1 MAYDP
6 KNPTIIYYLNQLPE
20 PYRSEA
26 LENYDFSFAG
36 NQQPTTPIDAL
47 AMAFDWRKSKQGH
60 TYWLGVKMPENVI
73 PYPHTRTQANPHTQ
87 STVKPPRQGY
97 AKQPRKPSGKQP
109 QTLAKAIANVL
120 DIAKREGVKLVVTVE
135 PI

>member
-1 MAYDP
+1 MADAP
-6 KNPTIIYYLNQLPE
+6 QNPTIIYYLNQLPE

-36 NQQPTTPIDAL
+36 NKQPPSPNEAL
-47 AMAFDWRKSKQGH
+47 AMAFDWRKSKQGQS
-60 TYWLGVKMPENVI
+60 YWLTVKMHENVI
-73 PYPHTRTQANPHTQ
+73 QYPHTRTPQQPTPTA
-87 STVKPPRQGY
+87 KPPRQGY
-97 AKQPRKPSGKQP
+97 SKPSRKPSVKQP

>member
-1 MAYDP
+1 MQ
-6 KNPTIIYYLNQLPE
+6 NQTIIYYLNQLPD
-20 PYRSEA
+20 PYRTQA

-36 NQQPTTPIDAL
+36 NQQPTKPIDAL
-47 AMAFDWRKSKQGH
+47 PMAFSWKNTTQGLD
-60 TYWLGVKMPENVI
+60 YWSAVKMPENVI

-97 AKQPRKPSGKQP
+97 AKQPRKPSGKKP

>member
-1 MAYDP
+1 MQ
-6 KNPTIIYYLNQLPE
+6 NQTIIYYLNQLPE
-20 PYRSEA
+20 PYRTEA

-36 NQQPTTPIDAL
+36 NNYPPTPNEAL
-47 AMAFDWRKSKQGH
+47 AMAFDWRKSKQGQ

-73 PYPHTRTQANPHTQ
+73 PCPHKRTMHNPPHITPP
-87 STVKPPRQGY
+87 PPRQGY
-97 AKQPRKPSGKQP
+97 AKPSRKPSGKQP